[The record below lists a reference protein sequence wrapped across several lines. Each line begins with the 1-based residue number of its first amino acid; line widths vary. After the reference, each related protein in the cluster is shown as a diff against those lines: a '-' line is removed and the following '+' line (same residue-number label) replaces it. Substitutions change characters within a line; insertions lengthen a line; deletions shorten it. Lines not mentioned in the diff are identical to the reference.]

1 MLNLNNVKETTQNR
15 ILSDKINIKEVMN
28 ALHVADIRTAI
39 KWCKKKN
46 ILILKFGKE
55 TYVNMIDFDLAIDR
69 PFIES
74 LRLKHPGNWKEIYS
88 AHKNGDYLS
97 IIEQSFQEETIKEV
111 KYVAPG
117 KSGNDFIKNI
127 TKRTK

>member
-1 MLNLNNVKETTQNR
+1 MLNLNETKNALHFR
-15 ILSDKINIKEVMN
+15 ILSDKVNIKDVMT
-28 ALHVADIRTAI
+28 ALHVADVRTAI

-55 TYVNMIDFDLAIDR
+55 MYVNMIDFDLAIDR

-74 LRLKHPGNWKEIYS
+74 LKVKHPENWKEIYS
-88 AHKNGDYLS
+88 AYKNGDYLS
-97 IIEQSFQEETIKEV
+97 IIEQAFQEESITKV

-117 KSGNDFIKNI
+117 KSGNDFIKKI
-127 TKRTK
+127 AKRTK